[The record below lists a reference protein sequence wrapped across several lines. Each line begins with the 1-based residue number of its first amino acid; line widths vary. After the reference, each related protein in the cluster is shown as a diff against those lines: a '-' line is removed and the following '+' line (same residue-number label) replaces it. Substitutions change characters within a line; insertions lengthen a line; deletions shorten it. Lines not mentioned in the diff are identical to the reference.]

1 MTNVSGSLVCP
12 IFRLQLQNW
21 HMLLKGRTH
30 ELCYIFKGIL
40 GYVCIVISSCI
51 LITRRLCL
59 LSILSIYLYMVLITI
74 FKEGAGKFRS
84 MRFRFLPYLKKLLE
98 MASFGSQ
105 TRVTHNKWAVHCTSK
120 QCIVNDI
127 LQIALIAM
135 IITKCF
141 VL

>member
-1 MTNVSGSLVCP
+1 
-12 IFRLQLQNW
+12 
-21 HMLLKGRTH
+21 
-30 ELCYIFKGIL
+30 
-40 GYVCIVISSCI
+40 
-51 LITRRLCL
+51 
-59 LSILSIYLYMVLITI
+59 
-74 FKEGAGKFRS
+74 
-84 MRFRFLPYLKKLLE
+84 